1 MSFYIECFISY
12 LKNKSTSL
20 SRCSSM
26 FLLLQGV
33 VPTLYV
39 TDMQLCFLCR
49 TVSPPS
55 ASSMFLKCSAS
66 FSALLRPLS
75 FHDSVPGHWERSL
88 LIFCNNFVGQ
98 LLPLA
103 IILRLLQF
111 DIQIQSLDIFK
122 HSRAVTT
129 LFYLFLFLILAGTN
143 VFSVII
149 DWCHWRGK
157 YINTLHIASTTCHS
171 SVLSRK
177 GHRT

>member
-1 MSFYIECFISY
+1 MSFYIECCISY

-66 FSALLRPLS
+66 FSALLRPLA

-103 IILRLLQF
+103 IILRCY
-111 DIQIQSLDIFK
+111 SLIYK
-122 HSRAVTT
+122 SSLWISLSTQ
-129 LFYLFLFLILAGTN
+129 GQ
-143 VFSVII
+143 
-149 DWCHWRGK
+149 W
-157 YINTLHIASTTCHS
+157 LHYFTSFCS
-171 SVLSRK
+171 LYWLEQMCSQ
-177 GHRT
+177 